1 MKKLFVLLMM
11 AAAVASVSCQKGGG
25 ANNGGGN
32 GGKTEKGLGIK
43 IDGAFEDWAS
53 LDPTKVSVSKNDPE
67 SQWGDV
73 VAEIRCCADADF
85 VYYYVKFNRTLLNE
99 LLEGNDELNARLNLN
114 TDGEF
119 TSGYPNYAL
128 ESYDFIVEGALGD
141 GKGGF
146 GDFAST
152 LYQRNTS
159 GDWDTLLEPSAGL
172 VVGKGAGNEYEI
184 LLARELF
191 NNAVPA
197 NHKMGDVFY
206 TGMRFYQGDWA
217 ELTNLPNEAVTED
230 NPNGWGHLMKITTVK

>member
-1 MKKLFVLLMM
+1 MKKIITFLMLT
-11 AAAVASVSCQKGGG
+11 AAVAVSCHKGGG
-25 ANNGGGN
+25 SDNGGGNNGGGN
-32 GGKTEKGLGIK
+32 NKGLAIT

-67 SQWGDV
+67 SPWGDV

-85 VYYYVKFNRTLLNE
+85 VYYYVKFNKTLLNE
-99 LLEGNDELNARLNLN
+99 LLDGNDELFARLNLN

-119 TSGYPNYAL
+119 TSGYKNYSL
-128 ESYDFIVEGALGD
+128 DGYDFIVEGAIGD

-146 GDFAST
+146 GDFACE
-152 LYQRNTS
+152 LFKRNDQ
-159 GDWDTLLEPSAGL
+159 GDWDSLLPSTSGL
-172 VVGKGAGNEYEI
+172 VMGKGAGNEYEI

-197 NHKMGDVFY
+197 EHKMGDVFY

-217 ELTNLPNEAVTED
+217 ELTNMPNEAVTDE
-230 NPNGWGHLMKITTVK
+230 NPNGWGHLMKVTTVK